1 MSYVVLDTES
11 SVRLDTGLRVM
22 VSLAYAALEPGAG
35 DPQDLRYEIV
45 KRPPDVPL
53 DPQSESIHC
62 IDRRTMLAQGAPLGD
77 VIRRFLAFLT
87 QHRPRALVGHDVT
100 GDVDLL
106 VTEALL
112 CGLPSAALTPLRRLI
127 CTKQLA
133 AARCA
138 IPLAP
143 HLREAHPCDGMV
155 RLLGG
160 HLDAPPPGGSGS
172 GSGCLKWPN
181 LHECYGSLVREKNGP
196 TGPRHPEHD
205 ARGDVQRCS
214 SVFRAL
220 LSEQRGGQPVAR
232 PAKVTALCQ
241 K

>member
-1 MSYVVLDTES
+1 MTYVVLDTES

-22 VSLAYAALEPGAG
+22 VSLAYVTLNPEERDDAAEM
-35 DPQDLRYEIV
+35 QYEIV
-45 KRPPDVPL
+45 KQPPDVPL
-53 DPQSESIHC
+53 DAQSESIHS
-62 IDRRTMLAQGAPLGD
+62 IDHRTMQAQGAPLVD
-77 VIRRFLAFLT
+77 VLGRFLAFLT
-87 QHRPRALVGHDVT
+87 KHRPRALVGHDVT

-106 VTEALL
+106 VTEALA
-112 CGLPSAALTPLRRLI
+112 CGLSPAALTPLRRLI

-138 IPLAP
+138 IPLPP
-143 HLREAHPCDGMV
+143 HLRDAHPCDGMV

-160 HLDAPPPGGSGS
+160 HIDAAPSG

-181 LHECYGSLVREKNGP
+181 LHECYGSLVREP
-196 TGPRHPEHD
+196 MDRRHPEHD

-220 LSEQRGGQPVAR
+220 LS
-232 PAKVTALCQ
+232 
-241 K
+241 

>member
-1 MSYVVLDTES
+1 MSYIVLDTES

-22 VSLAYAALEPGAG
+22 VSIAYSTLDPGTCET
-35 DPQDLRYEIV
+35 PDLRYEIV
-45 KRPPDVPL
+45 KHPPDVPL
-53 DPQSESIHC
+53 DPHSESIHC
-62 IDRRTMLAQGAPLGD
+62 IDRRTMQVQGAPLLD
-77 VIRRFLAFLT
+77 IIRRFLAFLT

-106 VTEALL
+106 VTEALM
-112 CGLPSAALTPLRRLI
+112 CGLPPAALTPLRRLI

-138 IPLAP
+138 IPLP
-143 HLREAHPCDGMV
+143 QHLREAHPCDGMV

-160 HLDAPPPGGSGS
+160 NMDAVPGDGSGT
-172 GSGCLKWPN
+172 GCLKWPN
-181 LHECYGSLVREKNGP
+181 LHECYGSLVRDP
-196 TGPRHPEHD
+196 PHQPLPEHD

-220 LSEQRGGQPVAR
+220 LSEQHVRQPVR
-232 PAKVTALCQ
+232 PRRVAALGQ